1 MFRPIYLAV
10 VLAGLSAPV
19 LAQSDLM
26 TIYQEALLN
35 SADLAA
41 AEADALARQEV
52 LPQARSLLL
61 PSIGLGAGLAKE
73 YVDIDGVGSDDY
85 TTHYYQ
91 ASLTQPL
98 FRADRWFN
106 YQAAK
111 SQSEQARVEF
121 SAVQQQLILDVAQ
134 AYFNVLRASDNLATA
149 RVEEASFERQ
159 LEQARERF
167 EVGLAARTDV
177 LEALA
182 GFDAAR
188 ATRLT
193 ASTNLD
199 VSYQALTRLTT
210 RHHPELLGMSHELPI
225 LAPVPGDMQQDRK

>member
-1 MFRPIYLAV
+1 MFRPLYLAV
-10 VLAGLSAPV
+10 VLAGLSGPV

-61 PSIGLGAGLAKE
+61 PNIGLGAGLARE
-73 YVDIDGVGSDDY
+73 YIDVDGAGSDDY
-85 TTHYYQ
+85 STHYYQ

-111 SQSEQARVEF
+111 AQSEQAEVEF
-121 SAVQQQLILDVAQ
+121 SAIQQQLILDVAQ
-134 AYFNVLRASDNLATA
+134 A
-149 RVEEASFERQ
+149 
-159 LEQARERF
+159 
-167 EVGLAARTDV
+167 
-177 LEALA
+177 
-182 GFDAAR
+182 
-188 ATRLT
+188 
-193 ASTNLD
+193 
-199 VSYQALTRLTT
+199 
-210 RHHPELLGMSHELPI
+210 
-225 LAPVPGDMQQDRK
+225 